1 MKTQSLTLKHVL
13 LVTGLS
19 LAAFS
24 MPTWAQEEDE
34 DDFFFFEE
42 EEDAGPEIADPLE
55 SLNRTMFAFN
65 DKLYRHFLKPV
76 ARGLRKVPE
85 PVRVSGANFFDNL
98 GTPMSAFNALLQL
111 DLPNAGTETARF
123 LINTTIGFLGFFDPA
138 TDLGIEQD
146 NEDLGQTLGKHGVGH
161 GFYVVLPF
169 LGASSLRD
177 GLGSLGDTLINPVYD
192 ELSTLEVGAVR
203 LTEAEIDV
211 SLDQDTYEAFY
222 DSALDP
228 YIFFRSAYV
237 QNRAGK
243 VEE

>member
-1 MKTQSLTLKHVL
+1 MTSLQPFFRYLILIAGIFL
-13 LVTGLS
+13 LP
-19 LAAFS
+19 LAPQA
-24 MPTWAQEEDE
+24 WAQDEDD

-42 EEDAGPEIADPLE
+42 EEDAAPEIADPLE
-55 SLNRTMFAFN
+55 SLNRATFAFN

-76 ARGLRKVPE
+76 ARGLRKIPE

-123 LINTTIGFLGFFDPA
+123 LINTTIGLLGLFDPA
-138 TDLGIEQD
+138 TDMGIEQD
-146 NEDLGQTLGKHGVGH
+146 NEDLGQTMGKHGIGH
-161 GFYVVLPF
+161 GFYVVIPF